1 MSWQAPAAADNRPLP
16 TAYALTLYKDGAAV
30 QTLTLDGTALS
41 GTFTDLTAGESYTV
55 ELIAVSPVGR
65 SDTAKAAASTTS
77 SSEATPVTP
86 GKPEDP
92 AKPSE
97 PDAPGIPEPAP
108 APSSPD
114 EAKPEPIP
122 PQTGKAAAIFLPAL
136 LFVSAALVLRKKKK
150 D

>member
-1 MSWQAPAAADNRPLP
+1 MSWQAPAAADNRSLP

-41 GTFTDLTAGESYTV
+41 GTFTGLAAGESYTV

-65 SDTAKAAASTTS
+65 SDTAKVAASTTS
-77 SSEATPVTP
+77 SSEVTPVTP

-97 PDAPGIPEPAP
+97 PTTP

-136 LFVSAALVLRKKKK
+136 LFASAALVLRKKKK